1 MIIVLASFKLYA
13 FTLVALLIL
22 ELRISSHVGRSRY
35 VLSTWCEL
43 QQIDKVATNRRFF
56 SEFQCYFTEFCGF
69 KMNRLLLHI
78 CQISRIFVGILQ
90 CPAPNSPKNHPS
102 LSGRNGLRDKKIEG
116 RKELFRKFVKKSTK
130 MLSSFSVHESEVYAV
145 LVNRAPLGSAA
156 TPSTFEQLGSS
167 ESPST
172 GAGPELG
179 VKGWGRVG

>member
-1 MIIVLASFKLYA
+1 MLED
-13 FTLVALLIL
+13 LVMFCRLDANCNK
-22 ELRISSHVGRSRY
+22 
-35 VLSTWCEL
+35 STNL
-43 QQIDKVATNRRFF
+43 QQIDDSSLN
-56 SEFQCYFTEFCGF
+56 FTEFCGL

-78 CQISRIFVGILQ
+78 CQISRIFAGILQ
-90 CPAPNSPKNHPS
+90 CPAPNSPKDHPS
-102 LSGRNGLRDKKIEG
+102 LSGRNGLREKKLQG
-116 RKELFRKFVKKSTK
+116 RKELFRKFAKKSTK